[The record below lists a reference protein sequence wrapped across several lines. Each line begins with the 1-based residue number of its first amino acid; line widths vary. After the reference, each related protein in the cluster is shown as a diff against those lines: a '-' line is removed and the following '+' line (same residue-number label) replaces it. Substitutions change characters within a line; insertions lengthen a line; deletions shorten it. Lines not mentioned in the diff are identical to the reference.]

1 MKFLLRAL
9 HAESLKL
16 RGTLALRMC
25 LVTPAVVALLCV
37 VQVGLAEM
45 KGQQTTPGEAWRF
58 YAGASFA
65 LWTFLMVP
73 LLVTLEA
80 ALLAGLEHG
89 DRQWKHL
96 LALPIPRH
104 THYLA
109 KCLALAALLL
119 VSGIAFVALIAL
131 GGWLLMLVRPQ
142 TGLAGAPPWS
152 FLFGR
157 SLGIVVASL
166 FMAAVQLWVS
176 IRWRSFTVAVA
187 TGMSATVVGFLVGQS
202 ARFGHWFPWSMP
214 IQIFARGGVHATF
227 VLVASLLGASLVVA
241 ASLLDFARRE
251 FE

>member
-1 MKFLLRAL
+1 MKLLLRAL

-37 VQVGLAEM
+37 VQVGFAEM
-45 KGQQTTPGEAWRF
+45 KGQQASPEEAWRF

-96 LALPIPRH
+96 LALPIPRGL
-104 THYLA
+104 HYLA
-109 KCLALAALLL
+109 KSLALFGLLL
-119 VSGIAFVALIAL
+119 AAGLAFVGLIAL
-131 GGWLLMLVRPQ
+131 GGWVLMLVRPQ
-142 TGLAGAPPWS
+142 AGLSGAPPWS

-157 SLGIVVASL
+157 SLGIVAASL
-166 FMAAVQLWVS
+166 FMAALQLWVS
-176 IRWRSFTVAVA
+176 VRWRSFTVAVA

-202 ARFGHWFPWSMP
+202 ARWGHWYPWSMP
-214 IQIFARGGVHATF
+214 IQIFARGGENASF
-227 VLVASLLGASLVVA
+227 VLLASLLGALLVIAVSVA
-241 ASLLDFARRE
+241 DFNRRE